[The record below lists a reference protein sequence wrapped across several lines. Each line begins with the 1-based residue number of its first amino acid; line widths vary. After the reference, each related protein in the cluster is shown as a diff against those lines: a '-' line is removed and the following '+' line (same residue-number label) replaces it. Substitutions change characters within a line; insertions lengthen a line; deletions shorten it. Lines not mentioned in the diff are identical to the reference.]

1 MFNHKLNTC
10 HCLFLLSH
18 FTEKSSSRFSEV
30 NWLPSPSNKHLGFTT
45 AGSLWNK
52 NYFLNV
58 CPSLPF
64 LLHCDGVLRVPGLVV
79 GCLQSLPIVFVLSV
93 LLEVSQVFLK
103 HQPMHVYSSVRAMLC
118 LLALTNMA
126 QKRIQAH
133 IASYESMKESSE
145 IIFTMI
151 FLKGTAL
158 KNYWRYCKVLIIF
171 LHQSTFQSTIQT
183 SLVYFCKGGEI

>member
-1 MFNHKLNTC
+1 M
-10 HCLFLLSH
+10 
-18 FTEKSSSRFSEV
+18 
-30 NWLPSPSNKHLGFTT
+30 NWLLSPSNKHLGFTT

-79 GCLQSLPIVFVLSV
+79 GCLQSLPIVFVLTV
-93 LLEVSQVFLK
+93 LFEVSQVFLK
-103 HQPMHVYSSVRAMLC
+103 HHPMHVCSSVTAMLC

-145 IIFTMI
+145 IISTMI
-151 FLKGTAL
+151 FLNGTAL

-171 LHQSTFQSTIQT
+171 LHQSTFQSTTQT